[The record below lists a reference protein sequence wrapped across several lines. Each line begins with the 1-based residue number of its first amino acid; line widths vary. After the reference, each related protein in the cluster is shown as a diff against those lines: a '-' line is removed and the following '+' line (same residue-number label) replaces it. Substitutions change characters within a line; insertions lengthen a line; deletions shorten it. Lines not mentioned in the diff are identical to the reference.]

1 LTHLHIYVIMVYI
14 VNLGKGMIKTRT
26 IIQEPEVKGISLDQ
40 TTLSAALNWYNQNK
54 DSKDSQKY
62 ASDYLKKK
70 HKISAD
76 SVLKYRGTTFGYVC
90 RILTNGGILSDKDQS
105 WFDSELESLKS
116 DLSKVKEEVPV
127 EKTNVIN
134 IQDRIREKAKE
145 YIGEMEGQI
154 DDLIISN
161 FSSNVSPY
169 GIMHTMEVKGA
180 YTKFIVDHFKT
191 RRAEFDEVLNTKDN
205 ELKEAYSNFTKP
217 NLKKLIAYCDQVIL
231 DCGKLSSTAVKSR
244 KPRKR
249 KVKSATELTA
259 KMNYCK
265 EFAELKLTSIK
276 PTDIIGTLQLW
287 VYNTKT
293 KKLGV
298 YNAED
303 AGGLSVKGS
312 SIQNFSETKSVQK
325 TLRKPAVTL
334 PEVLKGGKVVL
345 RNILTDIRAV
355 ESALTG
361 RINND
366 TILLRSV
373 K

>member
-1 LTHLHIYVIMVYI
+1 MAKVRSV
-14 VNLGKGMIKTRT
+14 
-26 IIQEPEVKGISLDQ
+26 IQEPNVTGISLDQ
-40 TTLSAALNWYNQNK
+40 PTLSVALNWYNQNK

-62 ASDYLKKK
+62 ASDYLKKV
-70 HKISAD
+70 HKLSAD

-90 RILTNGGILSDKDQS
+90 RILTNGGILSEKDQA
-105 WFDSELESLKS
+105 WFDDELNNLKD
-116 DLSKVKEEVPV
+116 DLKKVKKEVPV
-127 EKTNVIN
+127 EKANVIN

-145 YIGEMEGQI
+145 YIGELEGQI
-154 DDLIISN
+154 DDLIISD

-169 GIMHTMEVKGA
+169 GAMHTLEVKGA
-180 YTKFIVDHFKT
+180 YTKLIVDHFKT
-191 RRAEFDEVLNTKDN
+191 RRAEFDEVLHTKDA

-217 NLKKLIAYCDQVIL
+217 NLKKLIAYCDQVII
-231 DCGKLSSTAVKSR
+231 DCGKLSSSSVKSR

-265 EFAELKLTSIK
+265 EFKQLNLTSIN

-312 SIQNFSETKSVQK
+312 SVLNFSESKSVQK

-334 PEVLKGGKVVL
+334 PEVLKAGKVAL
-345 RNILTDIRAV
+345 RNVLTDIRAV